1 MAHPTGP
8 QPGTLSRLE
17 VTNRRAP
24 RGPRRGARLLPLLA
38 LLGLAL
44 VIVMGGLTFLR
55 PVIADWVYG
64 IAESNQQALTVP
76 FVADLV
82 GERLGDRVDAPYS
95 SDPAPVAFEVASGA
109 TAAQVAAALQEA
121 GLLADPFVF
130 VYLAVTGSQATSI
143 EAGTYQLRRT
153 MSPKDMLKTLQSA
166 QVVPVK
172 VALREGLR
180 IEQISAYLQ
189 TIALPPTTAREFYD
203 LAHAPTAALRTDFAF
218 LSTLP
223 EGRSLEG
230 YLAAGT
236 FDVYPWATGEDIVR
250 LLLEQW
256 GRMIAAADPIAAATD
271 AGLDFYDVL
280 RIASVVEREAGVDA
294 DRAKIAGV
302 FWNRLKIDMA
312 FESDVVVIY
321 GWDTIQLRKLDFDAW
336 RNYYFWDEIG
346 QPYGSLVFPDELAG
360 YQAYRHRGMIDG
372 PIVTPTLKSIEATLA
387 PDTKAGYF
395 YFVLKNDGSKTMA
408 FAKTYAQHLVNVRK
422 YLP

>member
-17 VTNRRAP
+17 VTNRQAP
-24 RGPRRGARLLPLLA
+24 RGPRRGARILPWLA
-38 LLGLAL
+38 LLALAL
-44 VIVMGGLTFLR
+44 VIVIGGLTLLR
-55 PVIADWVYG
+55 PIIAGWVYG

-82 GERLGDRVDAPYS
+82 GEKLGDLVDTPYS
-95 SDPAPVAFEVASGA
+95 SDATPVPFEVKSGA
-109 TAAQVAAALQEA
+109 TAAEVASALHEA
-121 GLLADPFVF
+121 GLLDDPFVF
-130 VYLAVTGSQATSI
+130 VYLAVTGSQASSI
-143 EAGTYQLRRT
+143 EAGTYELRRT

-189 TIALPPTTAREFYD
+189 TLALPPTTAREFYD
-203 LAHAPTAALRTDFAF
+203 LAEAPTAALRTDYPF

-250 LLLEQW
+250 LLLGQW
-256 GRMIAAADPIAAATD
+256 GRMTAASDPVGAAAA

-302 FWNRLKIDMA
+302 FWNRVKKDMA

-321 GWDTIQLRKLDFDAW
+321 GWDTIQLSKQDFSAW
-336 RNYYFWDEIG
+336 PNYFFWDAIG
-346 QPYGSLVFPDELAG
+346 KPLGSLEFPKELAG
-360 YQAYRHRGMIDG
+360 YQAYQHVGMIDG
-372 PIVTPTLKSIEATLA
+372 PIVTPTLKSIEAALT
-387 PDTKAGYF
+387 PDTKTGYL

-408 FAKTYAQHLVNVRK
+408 FAKTYAQHLINVRK